1 MALSPDGIG
10 GPPGGFIHPSL
21 PSPAPSSFSTSTATP
36 SSLPR
41 QRAHPLRAGSIKETA
56 LINHIDKSILTVNRR
71 HAKKFSSAIG
81 EQDIPEAERGYE
93 SFKEVVKDLEAIIDI
108 VWVSGTRMFP
118 SLFPVSLFG
127 SRYMKTERMANCFFF
142 SASLQIP
149 YLISLAGLVNSY
161 LPEYPFSPRST
172 FRLIKKLDAIFASL
186 LTGEDVDTGAPISGF
201 ENRRNVVSM
210 TEKVRIKSLAEA
222 CRIAVV
228 EARDREDSRVTEEE
242 EADGMDVD
250 GTGDENENEDEDVY
264 GTDDYV
270 DAPDRWEMEGARVYE
285 RTIQLLGDELGKQGG
300 L

>member
-1 MALSPDGIG
+1 MALSPDGTG

-41 QRAHPLRAGSIKETA
+41 QRAHPLKAGSIKETA

-108 VWVSGTRMFP
+108 VWVSGTP
-118 SLFPVSLFG
+118 
-127 SRYMKTERMANCFFF
+127 
-142 SASLQIP
+142 SLQIP

-186 LTGEDVDTGAPISGF
+186 LTGEDADTGAPISGF

>member
-1 MALSPDGIG
+1 MALSPDGMG
-10 GPPGGFIHPSL
+10 EPPGGFIHPSSL
-21 PSPAPSSFSTSTATP
+21 TSPAPSSFSTSTATP

-41 QRAHPLRAGSIKETA
+41 QRTHPLKPGSIKETA
-56 LINHIDKSILTVNRR
+56 LINHIDKSIMMVNRR

-81 EQDIPEAERGYE
+81 EQDIPAAERGYE

-108 VWVSGTRMFP
+108 VWVSGTP
-118 SLFPVSLFG
+118 
-127 SRYMKTERMANCFFF
+127 
-142 SASLQIP
+142 SLQIP

-172 FRLIKKLDAIFASL
+172 FRLIRKLDAIFASL
-186 LTGEDVDTGAPISGF
+186 ITGEDADTGAPISGF

-242 EADGMDVD
+242 EADGMNVD
-250 GTGDENENEDEDVY
+250 ETGDENEDDEVY
-264 GTDDYV
+264 GVDSYV

-285 RTIQLLGDELGKQGG
+285 RTIQLLGDELGKGG